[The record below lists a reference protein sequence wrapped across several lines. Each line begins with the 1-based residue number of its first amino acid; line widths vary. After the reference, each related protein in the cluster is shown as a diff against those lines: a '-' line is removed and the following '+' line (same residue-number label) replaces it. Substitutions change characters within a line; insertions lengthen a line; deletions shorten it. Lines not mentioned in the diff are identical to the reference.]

1 MEMKAMNKGKML
13 NTCWFKPK
21 NISEFV
27 VSLYF
32 ISLKLEIY
40 SCFELLVGAK
50 AIKRHKFGG
59 EACFC

>member
-1 MEMKAMNKGKML
+1 MQMKAMNKGKML
-13 NTCWFKPK
+13 TTL
-21 NISEFV
+21 EFA

-50 AIKRHKFGG
+50 AIKRRKFGG